1 MTKRN
6 IYHVVLEYWDM
17 PTEMSGILK
26 TFSSRKK
33 AEDFRDEYRRTHD
46 ISESGYDCISIEE
59 YEVE

>member
-1 MTKRN
+1 MSRW

-17 PTEMSGILK
+17 PTELSGILK

-33 AEDFRDEYRRTHD
+33 AEDFRREYTKTHNV
-46 ISESGYDCISIEE
+46 SQSGYDCVAIEA